1 MTPVET
7 QIKAALIILFTGIKE
22 SDGKM
27 ISAAMERLESLLELE
42 RAGLDPQLAHFLE
55 RRSYNKALLLLGG
68 ATDIPAGGCG
78 GRPGK
83 G

>member
-27 ISAAMERLESLLELE
+27 ISAAMERLENLLESG

-68 ATDIPAGGCG
+68 GTDIPAGGCG
-78 GRPGK
+78 GRPGQ